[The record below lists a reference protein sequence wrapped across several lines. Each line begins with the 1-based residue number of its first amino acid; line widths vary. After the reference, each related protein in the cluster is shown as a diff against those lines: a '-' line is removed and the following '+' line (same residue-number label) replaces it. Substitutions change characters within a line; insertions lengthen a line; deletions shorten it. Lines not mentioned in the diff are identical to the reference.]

1 MQTQERSNKMR
12 VKCVLVIMVIL
23 FAVGMLANLGYA
35 KIDPKNAAGI
45 WLFDEGS
52 GDTARDSSVNK
63 NNGTL
68 KGGVKWVDGKFGK
81 ALEFDGKDGNVEVP
95 DSDSLDVTAVTL
107 AAWVK
112 SESKQLLDGNV
123 IVYKLA
129 SYVHQYWSTTINPG
143 VFVGAK
149 WCGSGWLPQAVMW
162 DNDWHLVALTY
173 DGSIQ
178 KFYVDGV
185 LKGDNAACKGKIDIT
200 NNKLTIGTGNTGF
213 YTGSI
218 DEVAVFGVA
227 LEEDDLMIIT
237 TKGLRDIAS
246 VFSIGKLTTTW
257 GNIKNILLSNSSI

>member
-1 MQTQERSNKMR
+1 MR
-12 VKCVLVIMVIL
+12 VKCVLIIMVVL
-23 FAVGMLANLGYA
+23 FAVGMLADLSYA
-35 KIDPKNAAGI
+35 KIDPKTAAGI

-95 DSDSLDVTAVTL
+95 DNDTLNVTAITL
-107 AAWVK
+107 VAWVK
-112 SESKQLLDGNV
+112 SEAKQLLDGNV
-123 IVYKLA
+123 IVYKKP
-129 SYVHQYWSTTINPG
+129 SYVLQYWSTTINPG
-143 VFVGAK
+143 VFVGGQ

-185 LKGDNAACKGKIDIT
+185 FKGDNAACKGKIDIAASS
-200 NNKLTIGTGNTGF
+200 LTIGTGNTGF

-218 DEVAVFGVA
+218 DEVAVFDVV
-227 LEEDDLMIIT
+227 LNEDDFKIIT
-237 TKGLRDIAS
+237 TKGLRDIAA

-257 GNIKNILLSNSSI
+257 GKIKNILRLSDSSI

>member
-1 MQTQERSNKMR
+1 MR
-12 VKCVLVIMVIL
+12 VKCVLITMIVL
-23 FAVGMLANLGYA
+23 FAVGMLADLSYA

-95 DSDSLDVTAVTL
+95 DNDTLNVTAITL
-107 AAWVK
+107 VAWVK
-112 SESKQLLDGNV
+112 SEAKQLLDGNA
-123 IVYKLA
+123 IVYKKP
-129 SYVHQYWSTTINPG
+129 SYILQYWSTTINPG
-143 VFVGAK
+143 VFVGGQ

-162 DNDWHLVALTY
+162 DNDWHHVALTY

-185 LKGDNAACKGKIDIT
+185 FKGDNAACKGKIDIAAGS
-200 NNKLTIGTGNTGF
+200 LTIGTGNTGF
-213 YTGSI
+213 YAGSI
-218 DEVAVFGVA
+218 DEVAVFDVV
-227 LEEDDLMIIT
+227 LEEDDFKIIT
-237 TKGLRDIAS
+237 TKGLRDIAA

-257 GNIKNILLSNSSI
+257 GSIKNILRLSDSSI

>member
-1 MQTQERSNKMR
+1 MR
-12 VKCVLVIMVIL
+12 VKCVLITMVVL
-23 FAVGMLANLGYA
+23 FAVGMLADLSYA
-35 KIDPKNAAGI
+35 KIDPKTAAGI

-52 GDTARDSSVNK
+52 GNTARDSSVNK

-95 DSDSLDVTAVTL
+95 DNDTLNVTAVTL

-112 SESKQLLDGNV
+112 SEAKQLLDGNV

-129 SYVHQYWSTTINPG
+129 SYVLQYWSTTINPG
-143 VFVGAK
+143 VFVGGQ

-162 DNDWHLVALTY
+162 DNDWHHVALTY

-185 LKGDNAACKGKIDIT
+185 FIGDNVACKGKIDIAA
-200 NNKLTIGTGNTGF
+200 NSLTIGTGNTGF

-218 DEVAVFGVA
+218 DEVAVFNVA
-227 LEEDDLMIIT
+227 LEEDDFGIII
-237 TKGLRDIAS
+237 TKGLRDIAA
-246 VFSIGKLTTTW
+246 VLSIGKIAITW
-257 GNIKNILLSNSSI
+257 ANIKAQN